1 MNKNYDPENRKK
13 ELPRPD
19 RGTPSISTRDE
30 KIKIKPPHK
39 KDFQKKRFS

>member
-19 RGTPSISTRDE
+19 RGAQNFSHDE
-30 KIKIKPPHK
+30 KIKIKPPHAK
-39 KDFQKKRFS
+39 ESPKKRIS